1 MTPQGDTR
9 LLLRHKLDVGAY
21 HRMAAADVFT
31 PEDRVELIEGE
42 LIGMAPIGPDHA
54 GCVDELT
61 RLVMRAYGDVAHVA
75 VQNPVHI
82 DRFNEPQPD
91 VALARPRPDRYRA
104 SRPGPTDLLLV
115 IEVAVSS
122 LRFDRAVKLPIYA
135 RAGVPEVWI
144 VDLVG
149 RQVEVYRTPTGNG
162 YAEMTT
168 KGPAD
173 TVAPVLLP
181 EIRLEL
187 ATVFAEN

>member
-21 HRMAAADVFT
+21 HRMAADVFT
-31 PEDRVELIEGE
+31 PEDRVELIEGD
-42 LIGMAPIGPDHA
+42 LIGMAPISTDHA